1 MIKKFV
7 SNALLSVFMDKKARQ
22 KLQASRDSKSGKTAG
37 SGRANAADNAPPYDQ
52 PVDGGDP
59 IQDLDADEINELIR
73 DSLNAAEQE
82 ISEKKVKRASNPKRQ
97 ALIDEALA
105 IHKSKKHIVDELPE
119 EQRQKLLFMAQQ
131 ALGAQLKGKK

>member
-22 KLQASRDSKSGKTAG
+22 KYQATRDAKNGKKTGTASSTPPAQSEADSQEKQLEDPVQELG
-37 SGRANAADNAPPYDQ
+37 S
-52 PVDGGDP
+52 
-59 IQDLDADEINELIR
+59 DEINARIR
-73 DSLNAAEQE
+73 DSRDAAEQE